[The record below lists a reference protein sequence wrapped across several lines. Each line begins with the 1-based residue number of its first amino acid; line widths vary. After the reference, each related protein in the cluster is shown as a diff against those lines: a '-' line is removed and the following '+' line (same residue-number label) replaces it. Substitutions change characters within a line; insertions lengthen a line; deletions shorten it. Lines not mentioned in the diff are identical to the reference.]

1 MKKFITL
8 LLILLFI
15 PVQAFAYLPKIEVV
29 SPLKLNCKIG
39 GYSIT
44 LYKVE
49 GNYFI
54 DGYHLKDNGYNLSW
68 YDINNCVFNLTPKT
82 YEIFNGTPNADT
94 IYRFENKS
102 VSTYE
107 YTNIFGY
114 LGSRRVPVLWI
125 YCPLSSTKYH
135 PFIFLDEILWWG
147 KFNDNVKIS
156 KTKTKIDISFRNLAT
171 EYYIWSVGLT
181 NTPKNYVQY
190 YYDPATDKVFSKFTS
205 NPNQIEQNYIL
216 LDTIWVHEKEPITY
230 GELIHK
236 INPKINVFDE
246 YYKTNYMNKVKFI
259 LSQYRK
265 AFGQPFILRSY
276 YVDKNNLYI
285 QLTNLEVSPIVAIE
299 IQYDGYD
306 IFKRKTANQKKVVLH
321 HLFVTFSSP
330 TEIKITL
337 PSEVYSV
344 KNVKINRIMF
354 MNGKEWR
361 R

>member
-1 MKKFITL
+1 MKKFFIFL
-8 LLILLFI
+8 LLFI
-15 PVQAFAYLPKIEVV
+15 LIPTQVFAYLPKIEIV
-29 SPLKLNCKIG
+29 SPKKLDCTIN
-39 GYSIT
+39 GYSIM

-54 DGYHLKDNGYNLSW
+54 DGYHLKDNEYNLSW
-68 YDINNCVFNLTPKT
+68 YDINNCIFNLSPKA
-82 YEIFNGTPNADT
+82 YELFGGTPNAD
-94 IYRFENKS
+94 IIFGFKNLN
-102 VSTYE
+102 VSTYK

-114 LGSRRVPVLWI
+114 LGSRKIPILWL
-125 YCPLSSTKYH
+125 YSPKGSTKFH
-135 PFIFLDEILWWG
+135 PFIFLDEILWWN
-147 KFNDNVKIS
+147 KFNDEVKIN
-156 KTKTKIDISFRNLAT
+156 KTKTKINISFKGLAT
-171 EYYIWSVGLT
+171 EYYIWTTGLT

-190 YYDPATDKVFSKFTS
+190 YYDPTTDKVFSKFTS
-205 NPNQIEQNYIL
+205 NPNQIEQNCIL

-276 YVDKNNLYI
+276 YVDRNNLYI
-285 QLTNLEVSPIVAIE
+285 QLTNLEISPIIAIE

-306 IFKRKTANQKKVVLH
+306 IFKRKTANQKKVTLH
-321 HLFVTFSSP
+321 HLFIDFSSP
-330 TEIKITL
+330 KDIKITL

-344 KNVKINRIMF
+344 NNVKINRIMF
-354 MNGKEWR
+354 MNGKEWKR
-361 R
+361 